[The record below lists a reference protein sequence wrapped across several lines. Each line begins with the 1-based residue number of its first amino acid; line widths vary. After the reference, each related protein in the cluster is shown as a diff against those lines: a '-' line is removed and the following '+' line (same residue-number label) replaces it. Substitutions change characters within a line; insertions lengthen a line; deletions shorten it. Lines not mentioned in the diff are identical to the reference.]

1 MNFIEYFKRPKW
13 IILLFLFILSTWIW
27 LYNSNKDN
35 IKNIN
40 ANNVSNT
47 SNNTSK
53 EENIKNIKEK
63 WQNALQKYKDNIVKY
78 LPVKFV
84 KLESDNDLFYM
95 YFTCL
100 PYNEIPDNYLN
111 KFDKLKWKIDKISKE
126 KKVIIKKWI
135 EQNCRKLWL
144 VSKAFVFYKNPYIIK
159 DTDILPNKLI
169 ENIEQYIDNK
179 EVKKQYLVLY
189 ELFSY
194 KHLWTLYIVKD
205 TNKIKKY
212 FKNILENI
220 KDKEI
225 LDDDKNN
232 IKIFY
237 KIIKYY
243 DKK

>member
-1 MNFIEYFKRPKW
+1 MFFIKYFKKPKW
-13 IILLFLFILSTWIW
+13 IILLILFMLSIWFW
-27 LYNSNKDN
+27 LYNNKNNIKNLNSNNISNKDN
-35 IKNIN
+35 NFSRIK
-40 ANNVSNT
+40 S
-47 SNNTSK
+47 
-53 EENIKNIKEK
+53 IKEK
-63 WQNALQKYKDNIVKY
+63 RQHALQRYKDNIVKY
-78 LPVKFV
+78 LPVKFM

-100 PYNEIPDNYLN
+100 SYNEIPDNYL
-111 KFDKLKWKIDKISKE
+111 KTFDKLKGKIDKISEE
-126 KKVIIKKWI
+126 KKIIIKKWI
-135 EQNCRKLWL
+135 EQNCRKLGL
-144 VSKAFVFYKNPYIIK
+144 VSKAFVFYKNPYIVK

-194 KHLWTLYIVKD
+194 KHLWTLYIIKD

-225 LDDDKNN
+225 LDEDKKNL
-232 IKIFY
+232 KIFY
-237 KIIKYY
+237 KIIQYY